1 MGSDRLKDVVV
12 VPAWKLVEVD
22 VPAIH
27 PGPTLFHCHEYC
39 HMDMGFMAMMQLRA
53 LTYGHGH
60 YCCIAFKYSASAAMR
75 S

>member
-1 MGSDRLKDVVV
+1 
-12 VPAWKLVEVD
+12 
-22 VPAIH
+22 
-27 PGPTLFHCHEYC
+27 
-39 HMDMGFMAMMQLRA
+39 MDMDFMAMMQLRA